1 MRVLLLAWRQP
12 PSHCILIYE
21 REIEREREKE
31 RERERE
37 RTLWCLF
44 LKLWLMHERK
54 ERKHSQVKVK
64 CESMAGNL

>member
-37 RTLWCLF
+37 NALVSL
-44 LKLWLMHERK
+44 LKI
-54 ERKHSQVKVK
+54 V
-64 CESMAGNL
+64 ADA